1 MKRLKKE
8 ERRRKILDSAIKVFA
23 RKNYQ
28 AATTAEIA
36 KEAGVSEA
44 LIYQH
49 FKSKKELFIA
59 SIEETGAFFV
69 ENLREILKSYSSD
82 PIEGFRSVYRFYFNY
97 LKRDPT
103 LAKMSLMIIAEADD
117 PDIKK
122 SLKKY
127 LERAANILGK
137 AISNAQKKGLIIDN
151 FDPKSMAWL
160 LVGNYNL
167 LALLK
172 LIDNLDTFD
181 ENSVIKIVEP
191 FIKVPSKT

>member
-1 MKRLKKE
+1 MKRLKRE
-8 ERRRKILDSAIKVFA
+8 ERRKRILDSAIRVFA

-59 SIEETGAFFV
+59 SIEETSSFFI
-69 ENLREILKSYSSD
+69 ENLKQILKRYSSD
-82 PIEGFRSVYRFYFNY
+82 PVEGFRSVYRFYYNY

-117 PDIKK
+117 PEIKEA
-122 SLKKY
+122 LRTY
-127 LERAANILGK
+127 LQKAVSILAK
-137 AISNAQKKGLIIDN
+137 AIRNAQNKGLIVSTFN
-151 FDPKSMAWL
+151 PEAMAWL

-172 LIDNLDTFD
+172 LIDALDTFD
-181 ENSVIKIVEP
+181 EESVIRMVEP
-191 FIKVPSKT
+191 FVTVTKK

>member
-8 ERRRKILDSAIKVFA
+8 ERRKKILDSAIKVFA
-23 RKNYQ
+23 KKNYQ

-36 KEAGVSEA
+36 REAGVSEA

-59 SIEETGAFFV
+59 SIEETGSFFI
-69 ENLREILKSYSSD
+69 ENLRKILKNYDSD
-82 PIEGFRSVYRFYFNY
+82 PIEGFRSVYRFYFTY

-117 PDIKK
+117 PEIKEV
-122 SLKKY
+122 LKKY
-127 LERAANILGK
+127 LEKAASIFAR
-137 AISNAQKKGLIIDN
+137 AISNAQKKGLVIDTFN
-151 FDPKSMAWL
+151 PEAMAWL
-160 LVGNYNL
+160 LVGNYQL

-181 ENSVIKIVEP
+181 EQSVIKVVEP
-191 FIKVPSKT
+191 FIKTQPKT